1 MIKYLGSHAKSNSDS
16 NGIENNNNGNFIQFF
31 SVHLQR

>member
-16 NGIENNNNGNFIQFF
+16 NGIENNNGNFIQFF